1 MNRAAVARSG
11 LRDRPART
19 VAALMLAMLV
29 VQFAAQWCAWH
40 CGAVDLLERSPFP
53 LRGDAAATTPVDAS
67 GSAGAD
73 VTPGAAGP
81 ALAASTSDA
90 AASDAST
97 PCGAEAWCE
106 LGQTPPLASPAAPVV
121 AHAATAPDP
130 ARSAPVAAFLS
141 SPEERPP
148 TA

>member
-29 VQFAAQWCAWH
+29 VQLAAQWCAWH
-40 CGAVDLLERSPFP
+40 CGAVDLLERTPFSS
-53 LRGDAAATTPVDAS
+53 RGDAAATTYVEAAGSP
-67 GSAGAD
+67 GSAA
-73 VTPGAAGP
+73 P
-81 ALAASTSDA
+81 ALAVAASTFDVAPGDTSA
-90 AASDAST
+90 

-106 LGQTPPLASPAAPVV
+106 LGQTPLLASPAPAVL
-121 AHAATAPDP
+121 AHAASAPDP